1 MASELSP
8 VNQERDQQNPFIRFL
23 TEPLSK
29 HGWPT
34 WLVYTLA
41 IIGIIYIL
49 NPTFGVLEFIPDNL
63 PLIGNLDESVAVMLI
78 LAGIV
83 EFIEGR
89 KNRQSNNEKPTDQ

>member
-23 TEPLSK
+23 TEPLSE

-83 EFIEGR
+83 EFIERR
-89 KNRQSNNEKPTDQ
+89 KNRQSNNEKPTNQ